1 MVSDDA
7 FLPTHDDVLTHSHD
21 EVRQGGNEKGVIAP
35 SDDTPHDNTL
45 MSSDLCVH
53 NGRNDDGDSFLSAVQ
68 VYQGDYHYGTLVSS
82 GDVLQ
87 PY

>member
-21 EVRQGGNEKGVIAP
+21 EVRQGGNENGAIAP

-68 VYQGDYHYGTLVSS
+68 VYQGGNNDGDRASYD
-82 GDVLQ
+82 DVLL
-87 PY
+87 P